1 MMTRD
6 EAVAYIEKAGW
17 SATRLGL
24 ARTEELLAR
33 LGDPQKELR
42 FIHVAG
48 SNGKGSTCAMLD
60 SVLREAGYNTGLYT
74 SPYLERFEE
83 LIRAG
88 GREITGEE
96 LAGITELVRA
106 EADQM
111 EDHPS
116 RFEMVTAVAMLFF
129 RRMKV
134 DPVIL
139 EVGMGG
145 ELDSTNAVQAPMVAV
160 ITNITLEHTEYLGK
174 TLEEIAGTKC
184 GIIKP
189 GCRVVCYDGDPGVT
203 EVVRSRCME
212 TGVPMTVAL
221 RSDAEAV
228 SRNISGQTFL
238 WKNREYMIPLAGDH
252 QIYNAGVVLEV
263 LDILREQGMDIPED
277 AVDRGFKRTV
287 WPARFEVL
295 AREPLVILDGA
306 HNQQCAEALAQT
318 MEDLLP
324 GRRAVVLTGILADKD
339 HTRMTEILAPHAE
352 RFVCVTPPSPRALP
366 AETLAESIRSRGM
379 EAETAES
386 LPAAIRAGLT
396 AAADG
401 GVLVMMGSLYL
412 AGEIRSIFRQIY
424 RKWLRSRKIKAR
436 NSLTEQERIELSAE
450 ICRGVA
456 ATDLWKKARRI
467 MVYKW
472 TRGEVKLDALEKIG
486 SEQNKELIYP
496 LCISDTEMVAVLP
509 GSGNDAWKSGYFGIL
524 EPDAGKGTVIAPED
538 IDLVVCPCS
547 SFDEECSRMG
557 MGGGFYDR
565 YLPECRSADFIAVA
579 FEAQKSEEIPSD
591 PHDIPVDYVVT
602 EKKCYT
608 NSRR

>member
-6 EAVAYIEKAGW
+6 EAVEYIEQAGW

-33 LGDPQKELR
+33 LGDPQKDLR

-60 SVLREAGYNTGLYT
+60 SILREAGYNTGLYT
-74 SPYLERFEE
+74 SPYLEKFEE
-83 LIRAG
+83 LIRVG
-88 GREITGEE
+88 GREISGEE
-96 LAGITELVRA
+96 LAEITEIVRV

-129 RRMKV
+129 RRMKA

-145 ELDSTNAVQAPMVAV
+145 ALDSTNAVQAPMVAV

-189 GCRVVCYDGDPGVT
+189 GCRVVCYDGEPVVT
-203 EVVRSRCME
+203 EVVRRRCLE
-212 TGVPMTVAL
+212 TGVPMTVAY

-228 SRNISGQTFL
+228 ARSITGQTFR
-238 WKNREYMIPLAGDH
+238 WKGIQYMIPLVGDH
-252 QIYNAGVVLEV
+252 QIYNAGVALEV
-263 LDILREQGMDIPED
+263 LDILREKGLDIPEE
-277 AVDRGFKRTV
+277 AVTRGLEKTK
-287 WPARFEVL
+287 WPARFEVM
-295 AREPLVILDGA
+295 AQEPLVILDGA

-318 MEDLLP
+318 LNDLLP
-324 GRRAVVLTGILADKD
+324 GRKAVILTGILADKD
-339 HTRMTEILAPHAE
+339 HTKMTEILAPHTE

-366 AETLAESIRSRGM
+366 AEILAESIRSRGM
-379 EAETAES
+379 EAETEES

-401 GVLVMMGSLYL
+401 GGVLVMMGSLYL
-412 AGEIRSIFRQIY
+412 AGEIRSRFRPVY
-424 RKWLRSRKIKAR
+424 RRWLRSRKIKAR
-436 NSLTEQERIELSAE
+436 NSLTEQERIDLSAE

-456 ATDLWKKARRI
+456 ATDLWEKARRI

-472 TRGEVKLDALEKIG
+472 TRGEVKLDALEKTG
-486 SEQNKELIYP
+486 GEQGKELIYP

-509 GSGNDAWKSGYFGIL
+509 GSGKDAWKSGYYGIL
-524 EPDAGKGTVIAPED
+524 EPDADKGTVIMPQD

-547 SFDEECSRMG
+547 SFDEDCNRMG

-565 YLPECRSADFIAVA
+565 YLPGCTSADFIAVA
-579 FEAQKSEEIPSD
+579 FEAQKSDEIPSD
-591 PHDIPVDYVVT
+591 PHDIPVDCVVT

-608 NSRR
+608 R

>member
-6 EAVAYIEKAGW
+6 EAVEYIEQAGW

-33 LGDPQKELR
+33 LGDPQKDLR

-60 SVLREAGYNTGLYT
+60 SILREAGYNTGLYT

-88 GREITGEE
+88 GREITGDE
-96 LAGITELVRA
+96 LAEITEIVRA

-116 RFEMVTAVAMLFF
+116 RFEMITAVAMLFF
-129 RRMKV
+129 RRMKA

-145 ELDSTNAVQAPMVAV
+145 ALDSTNAVQAPMVAV

-189 GCRVVCYDGDPGVT
+189 GCRVVCYDGEPVVT
-203 EVVRSRCME
+203 EVVRRHCHDA
-212 TGVPMTVAL
+212 GVPMTVAL
-221 RSDAEAV
+221 RSDTEALAR
-228 SRNISGQTFL
+228 SISGQTFL
-238 WKNREYMIPLAGDH
+238 WKDRQYMIPLAGDH

-263 LDILREQGMDIPED
+263 LDILREGGLDIPEE
-277 AVDRGFKRTV
+277 AVLRGFEKTK

-318 MEDLLP
+318 LKELLP
-324 GRRAVVLTGILADKD
+324 GKRAVILTGILADKD
-339 HTRMTEILAPHAE
+339 HTKMTEILAPHAE

-386 LPAAIRAGLT
+386 LQAAIRTGLT
-396 AAADG
+396 AAADGG

-412 AGEIRSIFRQIY
+412 AGEIRSMFRQIY
-424 RKWLRSRKIKAR
+424 RRWLRSRKIKAR
-436 NSLTEQERIELSAE
+436 NSLTEQERIDLSAE

-456 ATDLWKKARRI
+456 ANDLWKNARRI

-472 TRGEVKLDALEKIG
+472 TRGEVKLDELEKTG
-486 SEQNKELIYP
+486 SEQEKELIYP

-509 GSGNDAWKSGYFGIL
+509 GSGKDAWKSGYYGIL
-524 EPDAGKGTVIAPED
+524 EPDADKGTVIAPED

-547 SFDEECSRMG
+547 SFDEDCNRMG

-565 YLPECRSADFIAVA
+565 YLPGCRSADFIAVA
-579 FEAQKSEEIPSD
+579 FETQKSEAIPSD
-591 PHDIPVDYVVT
+591 PHDIPVDCVVT

-608 NSRR
+608 K